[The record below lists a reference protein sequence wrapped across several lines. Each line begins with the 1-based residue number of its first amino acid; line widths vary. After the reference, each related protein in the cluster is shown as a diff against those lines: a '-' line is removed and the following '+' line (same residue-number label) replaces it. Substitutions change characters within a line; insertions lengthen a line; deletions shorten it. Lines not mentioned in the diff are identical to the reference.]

1 MSKQATEFQ
10 KKEMS
15 KMYRGKEIFK
25 PLNTGWVDEH
35 VACVREWVANIFFY
49 RKGETTIMVDAGYN
63 YDRLEEK
70 MGWLGIDPKSIRH
83 ILITHQDTDHVG
95 AVEADSPGLFRDAKL
110 YIGEIEN
117 KYLTGE
123 VRRKVIYHLY
133 KLPQVTINNEK
144 VLLRDGQVFEIDG
157 IKIECFLAPGHT
169 WGHMVYLI
177 DDRYLFTGDTIWFGA
192 DGGYS
197 FISALAES
205 NKLAVKSLAELEQKL
220 RKRGLRPVIL
230 TGHTGRTISTSP
242 LRTAISS
249 ARRSRRKCTT
259 RPRRM
264 TPTTSRTTQR
274 RMRSAAF
281 CRRCRRSDAERREAG
296 KPASLRGFGE

>member
-25 PLNTGWVDEH
+25 PLNTGWIDEH

-49 RKGETTIMVDAGYN
+49 RKNGAVIMLDAGYN

-70 MGWLGIDPKSIRH
+70 MRWLGIRPDEIRD

-95 AVEADSPGLFRDAKL
+95 AVEADSPGLFKNATL
-110 YIGEIEN
+110 YVGETEN
-117 KYLTGE
+117 RYLTGE

-133 KLPQVTINNEK
+133 KLPQVTINNK
-144 VLLRDGQVFEIDG
+144 KILLKDGQVFTIGD
-157 IKIECFLAPGHT
+157 IKIECFLVPGHT

-177 DDRYLFTGDTIWFGA
+177 DDKYLFTGDTIWFGA

-197 FISALAES
+197 FISSLAED
-205 NKLAVKSLAELEQKL
+205 NKLAVKSLAGLEQKL
-220 RKRGLRPVIL
+220 QSRGLQPLFI
-230 TGHTGRTISTSP
+230 TGHTGWTDNSAFAFAHKDLLCSP
-242 LRTAISS
+242 FKKRVPDPTAPYDGYDESDD
-249 ARRSRRKCTT
+249 TE
-259 RPRRM
+259 
-264 TPTTSRTTQR
+264 QR
-274 RMRSAAF
+274 AKSGLL
-281 CRRCRRSDAERREAG
+281 AG
-296 KPASLRGFGE
+296 VHCLHAPQL

>member
-70 MGWLGIDPKSIRH
+70 MGWLGIDPKSIHPHHPSGHR
-83 ILITHQDTDHVG
+83 
-95 AVEADSPGLFRDAKL
+95 PC
-110 YIGEIEN
+110 
-117 KYLTGE
+117 
-123 VRRKVIYHLY
+123 RR
-133 KLPQVTINNEK
+133 
-144 VLLRDGQVFEIDG
+144 G
-157 IKIECFLAPGHT
+157 
-169 WGHMVYLI
+169 
-177 DDRYLFTGDTIWFGA
+177 
-192 DGGYS
+192 GGYS

-220 RKRGLRPVIL
+220 RTRGLRPVIL
-230 TGHTGRTISTSP
+230 TGHTGWTDDLYFAFAHRDKLCSP
-242 LRTAISS
+242 FKKKVHDPS
-249 ARRSRRKCTT
+249 A
-259 RPRRM
+259 PYD
-264 TPTTSRTTQR
+264 
-274 RMRSAAF
+274 AYDE
-281 CRRCRRSDAERREAG
+281 SDDTEENA
-296 KPASLRGFGE
+296 KRGFLPPVQKI